1 MYVENDALLLLQ
13 KLTRVPLKK
22 KISLV
27 YKTMRVMCIYS
38 SIEVVYIWTIAPFS
52 LSGGF
57 WWFPVVSTGFPW
69 LSLVIT
75 GYPWLP
81 HGDFF

>member
-1 MYVENDALLLLQ
+1 MYVENDALFNFTKIGQ
-13 KLTRVPLKK
+13 GASKKLFL
-22 KISLV
+22 LV
-27 YKTMRVMCIYS
+27 YKTMCVMCIYS

-75 GYPWLP
+75 GYPW
-81 HGDFF
+81 